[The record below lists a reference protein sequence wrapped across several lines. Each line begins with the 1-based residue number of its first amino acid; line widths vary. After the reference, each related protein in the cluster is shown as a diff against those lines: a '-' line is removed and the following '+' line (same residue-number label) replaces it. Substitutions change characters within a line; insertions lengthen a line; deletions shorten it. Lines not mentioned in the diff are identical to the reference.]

1 MEEEWHGESHIL
13 EAEVGRE
20 EVPLGTLGVS
30 SSEDFIRAPAATRGL
45 FKADPAATRG
55 LFQAAP

>member
-1 MEEEWHGESHIL
+1 MEKKSTDFNSMEEEWHGESHIL

-20 EVPLGTLGVS
+20 EVPLGSSGVS
-30 SSEDFIRAPAATRGL
+30 SSEDFIRAPAV
-45 FKADPAATRG
+45 TRG